1 MELTTVWFILIAVL
15 WTGYFVLEGFDFGVG
30 ILTRLIA
37 RTDTERRVLIN
48 TIGPV
53 WDGNEVWVLV
63 AGGATFAAFPEW
75 YATLFSGFYLPL
87 FLVLVSL
94 IFRNVAFEY
103 RGKRDEPAWR
113 ARWDLAIF
121 LGSLVP
127 ALLWGVA
134 FGNIVRGV
142 PIDADKEYV
151 GTLFDLLN
159 PYALLFGVV
168 TVSLFVTH
176 GAVYVSLKT
185 LGDVRERARRV
196 AGVSG
201 LVAAVTAV
209 AFLGWTYVHRDGAQH
224 HGWFTLLAV
233 MAAGSLL
240 AALEANRRGREG
252 WAFVG
257 TAATIAAAVASLFTV
272 LFPQVMPSSLDDA
285 WSLTTT
291 NASSTGYTLTIMTWV
306 AAIFTPLVLAYQAWT
321 FVIFRRRIGVQHIP
335 GGVEAHEREL
345 AQVGRP
351 GHRDPHA

>member
-30 ILTRLIA
+30 VLTRVVA

-87 FLVLVSL
+87 FLILVSL

-103 RGKRDEPAWR
+103 RGKRDDPSWR
-113 ARWDLAIF
+113 AWWDRAIF
-121 LGSLVP
+121 LGSAVP

-134 FGNIVRGV
+134 FGNIVGGV
-142 PIDADKEYV
+142 AIDADKEYV
-151 GTLFDLLN
+151 GGFFDLLN
-159 PYALLFGVV
+159 PYALLGGLV
-168 TVSLFVTH
+168 TLSLFVTH

-185 LGDVRERARRV
+185 LGDVRERSRKV

-201 LVAAVTAV
+201 LAAAVIAV
-209 AFLGWTYVHRDGAQH
+209 AFLGWTAVERDGAQH
-224 HGWFTLLAV
+224 HTWFLAL
-233 MAAGSLL
+233 AGL
-240 AALEANRRGREG
+240 AAVALVGALVANRLGREG

-257 TAATIAAAVASLFTV
+257 TAATIVFAVASLFTV
-272 LFPQVMPSSLDDA
+272 LFPEVMPSTLDPD

-291 NASSTGYTLTIMTWV
+291 NAASTAMTLEIMTWV
-306 AAIFTPLVLAYQAWT
+306 AAIFTPLVLAYQGWT
-321 FVIFRRRIGVQHIP
+321 FVVFRRRIGVHHIP
-335 GGVEAHEREL
+335 GGAAAHEREL
-345 AQVGRP
+345 AASGSGAGR
-351 GHRDPHA
+351 